1 MRKGPKDPYLHSLSS
16 RFIFL
21 AIPSIHKLATIFPVS
36 KHIFSMKKWFSKF
49 ILVEFKPQ
57 LRKWLFM
64 FMNGSYASIRSNWSY
79 VLLWQHSRNS
89 SRVSDWKMNSWSEL
103 IRAEI
108 FRRVMRL
115 IRFPPTVDQTALS
128 LMASKV
134 FQPLHPPSFSSSS
147 FTFELVPSFSSQL
160 CLL

>member
-1 MRKGPKDPYLHSLSS
+1 
-16 RFIFL
+16 
-21 AIPSIHKLATIFPVS
+21 
-36 KHIFSMKKWFSKF
+36 MKKWFSKF

-57 LRKWLFM
+57 LRKWLSCLWMALMLVSDRTGAM
-64 FMNGSYASIRSNWSY
+64 FSCDSI
-79 VLLWQHSRNS
+79 VENS

-134 FQPLHPPSFSSSS
+134 FQPLHPPSYFSS

-160 CLL
+160 CLLLSASVFSSAFSWASHELIISPLH